1 MARRFDISDKLIHFT
16 GGGGECMDDAF
27 ARLRAIIRE
36 GRLIAGNRMIRGGY
50 RCVSFTEAPIAAFAP
65 AFVSQ
70 FPFTRYSQFGLMFEK
85 NWIYERGGRPVIY
98 QPDSDFHLLPEDL
111 RWRHVRFE
119 PIGEQVVDWTWERE
133 WRILC
138 DELAFAPAEAAIVV
152 PNEQWANELRRVHDD
167 DQDMIVELYAQA
179 IDQEIAEMWREKF
192 PWRVVP
198 LG

>member
-16 GGGGECMDDAF
+16 GSGGECMDDAF

-50 RCVSFTEAPIAAFAP
+50 RCVCFTEAPIA
-65 AFVSQ
+65 
-70 FPFTRYSQFGLMFEK
+70 
-85 NWIYERGGRPVIY
+85 VIY

-167 DQDMIVELYAQA
+167 DQDMTVELYAQA
-179 IDQEIAEMWREKF
+179 IDQESAEMWREKF
-192 PWRVVP
+192 PWRIDFRSSTID
-198 LG
+198 LTDIAGGEFERGRSH